1 MHIENYYYSLC
12 YKKAPNKIVNLLIKE
27 KATPGT
33 RLIRVHATD
42 RDDGLN
48 GHVKYTFID
57 ASLKSERSEQQSQQ
71 SIQIKNLFQIDE
83 NSGWISVHPSTSLDY
98 EQIPAYR
105 FTVRAQDQGLTN
117 SMPVFAN
124 VIIYLNDV
132 NDNPPRISL
141 TLPSTI
147 DDFSTANYEAKE
159 QKQPIA
165 SMEISEW
172 TMPNTFLAQV
182 TIDDLDSGL
191 NGKLNISMSQQKKS
205 STSGWLPSSDF
216 SLVHLF
222 SNIYSLMTKERL
234 DREAFDVYSL
244 EIAVR
249 DAGEPAQTTLH
260 RLTIRVRDENDNG
273 PVFVNSEHQEIK
285 SYEFNLFEMKL
296 NEEEKEDSW
305 VEIGRVQA
313 ADADTGLNGKVGYE
327 LLVAENS
334 TSNCSQVG
342 RFEVDPA
349 SGWLKAKKS
358 SLDREVCETFEFMV
372 VAVDNDGGT
381 VSNRVEA
388 RLVVNLLD
396 VNDNRPVFEEDV
408 YRFEIV
414 ENLEAIKFGEVK
426 ARDADAAG
434 SPYSLVKYKFVEGL
448 STKEFFAIDEITG
461 ELYLLKVSL
470 VFMI

>member
-1 MHIENYYYSLC
+1 
-12 YKKAPNKIVNLLIKE
+12 
-27 KATPGT
+27 
-33 RLIRVHATD
+33 
-42 RDDGLN
+42 
-48 GHVKYTFID
+48 
-57 ASLKSERSEQQSQQ
+57 
-71 SIQIKNLFQIDE
+71 
-83 NSGWISVHPSTSLDY
+83 
-98 EQIPAYR
+98 
-105 FTVRAQDQGLTN
+105 
-117 SMPVFAN
+117 
-124 VIIYLNDV
+124 
-132 NDNPPRISL
+132 
-141 TLPSTI
+141 
-147 DDFSTANYEAKE
+147 
-159 QKQPIA
+159 
-165 SMEISEW
+165 MEISEW

-191 NGKLNISMSQQKKS
+191 NGKLNTSMSQQKKS
-205 STSGWLPSSDF
+205 PVSSWLPSSDF

-244 EIAVR
+244 EIGVR

-273 PVFVNSEHQEIK
+273 PVFVNSENQEIK

-296 NEEEKEDSW
+296 DEEEKEDSW

-313 ADADTGLNGKVGYE
+313 ADADTGLNEKVGYE

-358 SLDREVCETFEFMV
+358 SLDREACERFEFMV
-372 VAVDNDGGT
+372 VAVDNDGGA

-426 ARDADAAG
+426 ARDADAAS